1 MKKVQVSE
9 KANTAYWTGAPN
21 KDIVGVPG
29 GIYME
34 DIIID
39 GCVYRLIIEDG
50 VPTLLRFNEQYGV
63 WVKLK
68 FKGSKKDFNLEDYII
83 NILKNEYL
91 RRVKAELSNRG
102 F

>member
-1 MKKVQVSE
+1 MKKVQASE

-21 KDIVGVPG
+21 KNIVGVPG

-83 NILKNEYL
+83 KILKSEYL
-91 RRVKAELSNRG
+91 KRVKDEISNRG
-102 F
+102 S

>member
-1 MKKVQVSE
+1 MKKSTGLNQ
-9 KANTAYWTGAPN
+9 AYWTGAPN
-21 KDIVGVPG
+21 KNIVGVPG

-102 F
+102 S

>member
-1 MKKVQVSE
+1 MKKVQASK
-9 KANTAYWTGAPN
+9 KANTAYWTGALN

-29 GIYME
+29 GNYME

-68 FKGSKKDFNLEDYII
+68 FKGYKNNFNLEDYIT
-83 NILKNEYL
+83 NILKSEYL
-91 RRVKAELSNRG
+91 KRVKDEISNRG

>member
-1 MKKVQVSE
+1 MKKVQASE

-21 KDIVGVPG
+21 KNIVGVPG

-68 FKGSKKDFNLEDYII
+68 FKGSKDGFNLEDYII
-83 NILKNEYL
+83 KILKSEYL
-91 RRVKAELSNRG
+91 KRVKDEISNRG

>member
-1 MKKVQVSE
+1 MKKSTGLNQ
-9 KANTAYWTGAPN
+9 AYWTGAPN
-21 KDIVGVPG
+21 KNIVGVPG

-91 RRVKAELSNRG
+91 RRVKGELSNRG

>member
-1 MKKVQVSE
+1 MKKSTGLNQ
-9 KANTAYWTGAPN
+9 ANTAYWTGAPN

-29 GIYME
+29 GNYME

-39 GCVYRLIIEDG
+39 GGVYRLIVEDG

-83 NILKNEYL
+83 KILKSEYL
-91 RRVKAELSNRG
+91 RRVKDEISNRG